1 MKTNIDYYPH
11 KSDSHLHPKFK
22 MLRSLY
28 SNLAEGWAAEGRFW
42 ALNNMIARAENC
54 KLDLSKKRNMGVV
67 ADELSLSLPEL
78 SDFLANLVSEDVE
91 LIVEIEPQVYTT
103 GTVQETYQSVVVDRE
118 NARKRKKSVK
128 ISGSDEKD
136 ESSPE
141 LIKSSPEPNNKV
153 NRSEVNRSELKE
165 SEVKGKSSL
174 TFFSEDHF
182 KKIKELFLEHTKI
195 SDPNKTTHIE
205 PVLKFFSQ
213 IPENMTE
220 RDVENCISEVFTT
233 LDPSKGV
240 RIDLLCTNIQQKITA
255 KHEKILKKNKNIELN
270 EAKNIR
276 DETEK
281 DRIQQEAEFKRKK
294 IAEYKSFYDHNSEKF
309 TIKEKTKLLEFFTN
323 GNWMQAG
330 EIIEPKLKE
339 LEEIKIA

>member
-11 KSDSHLHPKFK
+11 KSESHRHPKFK

-28 SNLAEGWAAEGRFW
+28 PNFTEGWAAEGRFW
-42 ALNNMIARAENC
+42 ALNNMIASSENC

-91 LIVEIEPQVYTT
+91 LIIEIEPHVYTT
-103 GTVQETYQSVVVDRE
+103 NTVQETYQSVAVDRE

-128 ISGSDEKD
+128 FSGSDEKD

-141 LIKSSPEPNNKV
+141 LIKSSPELNNKV

-165 SEVKGKSSL
+165 SEVNGKNSL

-182 KKIKELFLEHTKI
+182 KKIKELFATHTKI
-195 SDPNKTTHIE
+195 SDPNRTSHVE
-205 PVLKFFSQ
+205 PVMKFFSQ

-220 RDVENCISEVFTT
+220 RDIENCIKKTFSA
-233 LDPSKGV
+233 LDPVKGV
-240 RIDLLCTNIQQKITA
+240 RVDILCTNIQQEITA
-255 KHEKILKKNKNIELN
+255 KHEKILNKIKENELN
-270 EAKNIR
+270 EADILRKEAAKDQTTA
-276 DETEK
+276 DE
-281 DRIQQEAEFKRKK
+281 
-294 IAEYKSFYDHNSEKF
+294 EYKQ
-309 TIKEKTKLLEFFTN
+309 TKLSEYKNFLIEHPDKFLKHEIERIN
-323 GNWMQAG
+323 ELLKSGKWISAG

-339 LEEIKIA
+339 LEEIGLV